1 MQWNYQSTPFHFW
14 SASEPILPHLP
25 CPRQLLMPV
34 SSTFKHL
41 ALEKWPPKEL
51 ENPHTN
57 CPELLAPECSLLSC
71 PQKMPTLRFLMCQ
84 RPELLPMMFYAAL
97 FLLIGSVL
105 FLDVKLSGPLPLLEG
120 KQLTCFTLKRAWL
133 DYDSYPKEHQTN
145 SHHAGY
151 KV

>member
-1 MQWNYQSTPFHFW
+1 MFLV
-14 SASEPILPHLP
+14 ELPTKNANVKVLDVP
-25 CPRQLLMPV
+25 G
-34 SSTFKHL
+34 
-41 ALEKWPPKEL
+41 
-51 ENPHTN
+51 
-57 CPELLAPECSLLSC
+57 
-71 PQKMPTLRFLMCQ
+71 Q

-105 FLDVKLSGPLPLLEG
+105 FLDVKLSGTLPLLEG